1 MSGLREDIGLEIKA
15 RFNPKLRTILNNKNQ
30 YPDTMIQALYR
41 NEELIDFVYNYP
53 SKKGHVY
60 TNIIGPVTKGRYPL
74 LLQYDQR
81 WGYGKYGYNVIGMN
95 GCGPTSAAMIIA
107 GLTGRNNITPLDVAS
122 YAYSHGYYQDGT
134 SWSFFTEGMKHY
146 GIHGR
151 NIPLSYSSMKNEI
164 MNGRPLIC
172 SMKPGDFTTTGHL
185 IVIRGMKQGMFI
197 VNDPNSIKRSNRLWS
212 YDTLSKQIR
221 NIWSFSR

>member
-1 MSGLREDIGLEIKA
+1 M
-15 RFNPKLRTILNNKNQ
+15 NQ
-30 YPDTMIQALYR
+30 
-41 NEELIDFVYNYP
+41 F
-53 SKKGHVY
+53 
-60 TNIIGPVTKGRYPL
+60 TKGRYPL

-134 SWSFFTEGMKHY
+134 SWAFFTEGMKHY